1 MQPTGRLLMC
11 ARCRAQVFI
20 CRRCDRGNRYCTAD
34 CARAARRESLS
45 AAGHRYQ
52 RSCRGRMAHAARARR
67 YRARSKFV
75 THHSSPAPAANDVL
89 QRDLIDATEA
99 VAATMVVATPATSR
113 CHCCGCPLP
122 ALVRTRTRSSP
133 TSCVFGGEEVE
144 PGAITVAPEGIRIE
158 VKDR

>member
-1 MQPTGRLLMC
+1 MQPTGRLFMC

-52 RSCRGRMAHAARARR
+52 CSRRGRMAHAARARR

-89 QRDLIDATEA
+89 QRDLIDATAA

-122 ALVRTRTRSSP
+122 ALVRTGFVRRRGP
-133 TSCVFGGEEVE
+133 RRVYHFNRGD
-144 PGAITVAPEGIRIE
+144 P
-158 VKDR
+158 D